1 MDVRKDGDNMAKELP
16 RNKDGKKMYPV
27 CSWERNQHK
36 IYNAHERAWVR
47 LYQARE
53 NGTPEEESEAK
64 KAYDYAMI
72 AYNAFDACVRD
83 GIVYA
88 TWDEGKVIKDLIAG
102 YDFRH

>member
-1 MDVRKDGDNMAKELP
+1 MAKELP

-36 IYNAHERAWVR
+36 IYNAHERAWNR
-47 LYQARE
+47 RHEAYM
-53 NGTPEEESEAK
+53 NGTPEEIEEAK
-64 KAYDYAMI
+64 RQYDYVDIAYD
-72 AYNAFDACVRD
+72 AFDSCVRG

-88 TWDEGKVIKDLIAG
+88 TWEEGKVIKDLIAG